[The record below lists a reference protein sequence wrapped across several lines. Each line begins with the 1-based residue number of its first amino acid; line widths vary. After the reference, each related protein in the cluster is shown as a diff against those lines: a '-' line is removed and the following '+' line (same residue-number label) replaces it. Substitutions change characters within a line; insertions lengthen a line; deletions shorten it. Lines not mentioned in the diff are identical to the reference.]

1 VGQDNLQKMFGE
13 KAMSD
18 VKEPINFW
26 IEFWS
31 LDTVSGDTEVKNV
44 FVKRPKHWPKKP
56 VLQYHAVEASA
67 LDAANAEINRLTYEL
82 DKSRDSH
89 MKEISRLS
97 NEFAKLNFKNAR
109 F

>member
-1 VGQDNLQKMFGE
+1 V
-13 KAMSD
+13 
-18 VKEPINFW
+18 
-26 IEFWS
+26 
-31 LDTVSGDTEVKNV
+31 
-44 FVKRPKHWPKKP
+44 
-56 VLQYHAVEASA
+56 VEESA